1 MPTHIEELV
10 AIDPLALFFRGRVL
24 QILLE
29 MKHPHVPSVG
39 DIGKALENATAEERT
54 AALNR
59 ARTLAAYAKNV
70 EEAAQKYATGEKAVA

>member
-1 MPTHIEELV
+1 
-10 AIDPLALFFRGRVL
+10 
-24 QILLE
+24 

-39 DIGKALENATAEERT
+39 EIGKALEKATAEERT

>member
-1 MPTHIEELV
+1 MPTHVEEFV

-29 MKHPHVPSVG
+29 MKHPHVPSVA
-39 DIGKALENATAEERT
+39 DIGKALEKATAEERT

-59 ARTLAAYAKNV
+59 ARTLGAYAQNV
-70 EEAAQKYATGEKAVA
+70 EEAAQKYGAGEKAVA